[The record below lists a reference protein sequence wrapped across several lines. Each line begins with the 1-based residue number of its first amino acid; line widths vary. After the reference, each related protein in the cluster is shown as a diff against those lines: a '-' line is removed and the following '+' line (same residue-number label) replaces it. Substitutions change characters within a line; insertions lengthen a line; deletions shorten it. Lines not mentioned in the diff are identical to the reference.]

1 MQAAQEEVALR
12 EKEAEEAMRRLATAK
27 AQLQEAQNFVVK
39 DVKEQLKSQSYANQQ
54 SEGIRVTGMFE
65 PFVVPG
71 CNYCIGTCDIPRELF
86 AAGSCLDL
94 SFMVPT
100 VFHLPGNNILEQ
112 VQCFFADKWE
122 DVKKYDFFY
131 LPVNTQMKAQG
142 RKKIDL
148 PNVCF
153 AVTIFML
160 QNDVEFF
167 VADPLHKGVDP
178 TVRVINFSQV
188 YRSLVASRCKVQT
201 GFSQAS
207 GLSFLFYQRGMG
219 NPDSKTYAA
228 IEQACGITKNKV
240 MHCHLTP
247 GKYEKAHGE
256 NCYRDFKKSVS
267 ILLHQFSMIDPC
279 EKGGLSA

>member
-219 NPDSKTYAA
+219 KPD
-228 IEQACGITKNKV
+228 
-240 MHCHLTP
+240 
-247 GKYEKAHGE
+247 
-256 NCYRDFKKSVS
+256 
-267 ILLHQFSMIDPC
+267 
-279 EKGGLSA
+279 